1 MSDLIDLEKV
11 REERELELD
20 RISTIRDYMIMFQE
34 GLMAFDL
41 KKYGVTKFREELTKE
56 IVRLSNLIS
65 KD

>member
-1 MSDLIDLEKV
+1 MSDIVDLEKV

-41 KKYGVTKFREELTKE
+41 KKYGVTNFREELTKE

-65 KD
+65 KN